1 MEPTTLGTA
10 AATLLDTRG
19 RACPI
24 PVVLL
29 GKAAR
34 EGVPGDRIELLAT
47 DAGSV
52 ADIPA
57 WADQTGHVLESAEQV
72 EDHYR
77 YVIVLSDEG

>member
-1 MEPTTLGTA
+1 MEPIVRTA
-10 AATLLDTRG
+10 APILLDTRG

-57 WADQTGHVLESAEQV
+57 WVEQTGHVLESAEQV
-72 EDHYR
+72 EEHYR
-77 YVIVLSDEG
+77 YVVVLADVD

>member
-1 MEPTTLGTA
+1 MEPTLTLI
-10 AATLLDTRG
+10 DTRG

-34 EGVPGDRIELLAT
+34 EGQPGDRFELLAT

-52 ADIPA
+52 ADVPA
-57 WADQTGHVLESAEQV
+57 WAEDTGHILESAEQID
-72 EDHYR
+72 DHYR
-77 YVIVLSDEG
+77 YVVVLV